1 MNQDFWDQRFRE
13 SGYAYG
19 TEPNDF
25 LRASVAKL
33 PPGDALCLA
42 EGGGRNAVHLALKGH
57 RVTAQDLS
65 PVGLE
70 KAQELAQDQGV
81 NLTCVRGDL
90 REFKPEPESVDLVVA
105 IWMHLEPELRALV
118 HQRAVRALRPGGHL
132 ILEAYT
138 PEQLRHG
145 TGGPPNPELL
155 ITAQQ
160 LQNELQGLTW
170 LELQETERRIEE
182 GPLHQG
188 QSAVVQAFGQKRD
201 RRAKDFMR
209 I

>member
-70 KAQELAQDQGV
+70 KAQQLAQDQGV

-118 HQRAVRALRPGGHL
+118 NRRAVRALRPGGHL

-201 RRAKDFMR
+201 R
-209 I
+209 

>member
-70 KAQELAQDQGV
+70 KAQQLAQDQGV

-118 HQRAVRALRPGGHL
+118 HRRAVRALRPGGHL

-170 LELQETERRIEE
+170 LELQETERRIKE

-201 RRAKDFMR
+201 R
-209 I
+209 

>member
-70 KAQELAQDQGV
+70 KAQQLAQDQGV

-118 HQRAVRALRPGGHL
+118 HRRAVRALRPGGYL

-201 RRAKDFMR
+201 R
-209 I
+209 

>member
-65 PVGLE
+65 SVGLE
-70 KAQELAQDQGV
+70 KAQQLAQDQGV

-118 HQRAVRALRPGGHL
+118 HRRAVRALRPGGHL

-201 RRAKDFMR
+201 R
-209 I
+209 

>member
-70 KAQELAQDQGV
+70 KAQQLAQDQGV

-105 IWMHLEPELRALV
+105 IWMHLAPELRALV
-118 HQRAVRALRPGGHL
+118 HRRAVRALRPGGHL

-201 RRAKDFMR
+201 
-209 I
+209 

>member
-70 KAQELAQDQGV
+70 KAQQLAQDQGV

-118 HQRAVRALRPGGHL
+118 HRRAVRALRPGGHL

-160 LQNELQGLTW
+160 LQNELQDLTW

-201 RRAKDFMR
+201 R
-209 I
+209 

>member
-118 HQRAVRALRPGGHL
+118 HRRAVRALRPGGHL

-201 RRAKDFMR
+201 R
-209 I
+209 

>member
-1 MNQDFWDQRFRE
+1 M
-13 SGYAYG
+13 
-19 TEPNDF
+19 
-25 LRASVAKL
+25 
-33 PPGDALCLA
+33 
-42 EGGGRNAVHLALKGH
+42 HLAQKGH

-70 KAQELAQDQGV
+70 KAKQLAQDQGV
-81 NLTCVRGDL
+81 NLTCVCGDL

-118 HQRAVRALRPGGHL
+118 HRLTVAALRPGGHL

-138 PEQLRHG
+138 PEQLRHA

-155 ITAQQ
+155 ITAKQ
-160 LQNELQGLTW
+160 LQEELEGMTW
-170 LELQETERRIEE
+170 LELQETERWIEE

-188 QSAVVQAFGQKRD
+188 KSAVVQAFGQK
-201 RRAKDFMR
+201 KDT
-209 I
+209 

>member
-201 RRAKDFMR
+201 R
-209 I
+209 

>member
-1 MNQDFWDQRFRE
+1 MNQEFWDQRFRK
-13 SGYAYG
+13 SGHAYG

-25 LRASVAKL
+25 LRATVAKL

-42 EGGGRNAVHLALKGH
+42 EGGGRNAVYLAQKGH

-70 KAQELAQDQGV
+70 KAQQLAQDQGV
-81 NLTCVRGDL
+81 SLTYVCGDL
-90 REFKPEPESVDLVVA
+90 REFKPDPESVDLVVA

-118 HQRAVRALRPGGHL
+118 HGRAVAALRPGGHL
-132 ILEAYT
+132 ILEAYN

-155 ITAQQ
+155 ITAKQ
-160 LQNELQGLTW
+160 LKDELQGLTW
-170 LELQETERRIEE
+170 LELQETERWIKE
-182 GPLHQG
+182 GPFHQG
-188 QSAVVQAFGQKRD
+188 QSAVVQAFGQKK
-201 RRAKDFMR
+201 AM
-209 I
+209 

>member
-70 KAQELAQDQGV
+70 KAQQLAQGQGV

-118 HQRAVRALRPGGHL
+118 HRRAVRAIRPGGYL

-201 RRAKDFMR
+201 R
-209 I
+209 

>member
-70 KAQELAQDQGV
+70 KAQQLAQDQGV
-81 NLTCVRGDL
+81 NLTFVRGDL
-90 REFKPEPESVDLVVA
+90 REFKPKPESVDLVVA

-118 HQRAVRALRPGGHL
+118 HRRAVRALRPGGHL

-170 LELQETERRIEE
+170 FELQETERSIEE

-201 RRAKDFMR
+201 R
-209 I
+209 

>member
-118 HQRAVRALRPGGHL
+118 HRRAVRALRPGGYL

-155 ITAQQ
+155 ITTQQ
-160 LQNELQGLTW
+160 LQNELQDLTW

-201 RRAKDFMR
+201 R
-209 I
+209 

>member
-70 KAQELAQDQGV
+70 KAQQLAQDQGV

-118 HQRAVRALRPGGHL
+118 HRRAVRALRPGGHL

-182 GPLHQG
+182 GLLHQG

-201 RRAKDFMR
+201 R
-209 I
+209 

>member
-70 KAQELAQDQGV
+70 KAQQLAQGQGV
-81 NLTCVRGDL
+81 SLTCVRGDL

-118 HQRAVRALRPGGHL
+118 HRRAVRALRPGGHL

-160 LQNELQGLTW
+160 LQNELKGLNW

-201 RRAKDFMR
+201 R
-209 I
+209 

>member
-70 KAQELAQDQGV
+70 KAQQLAQGQGV

-118 HQRAVRALRPGGHL
+118 HRRAVRALRPGGHL

-160 LQNELQGLTW
+160 LQNELQDLTW

-201 RRAKDFMR
+201 R
-209 I
+209 

>member
-70 KAQELAQDQGV
+70 KAQQLAQGQGV

-118 HQRAVRALRPGGHL
+118 HRRAVRALRPGGHL

-201 RRAKDFMR
+201 R
-209 I
+209 

>member
-70 KAQELAQDQGV
+70 KAQQLAQDQGV

-118 HQRAVRALRPGGHL
+118 HRSAVRALRPGGHL

-160 LQNELQGLTW
+160 LQNELHGLTW

-201 RRAKDFMR
+201 R
-209 I
+209 